1 MTWWRFGEKAFQVTL
16 NIKCF
21 SFYKYNFQWTRILQ
35 HIFKATERSNV
46 SHILETS
53 WCKEKCSKKYSF
65 VFPPCFDDF
74 SKLTSMMPE
83 CYKWQWF
90 QYLRYIEGSIL
101 FLNQTS
107 SHSIIIHLIE
117 SIYCAFHRNIN
128 DEYLYALK
136 IEKSVSEL
144 SQQLSATFYFNI

>member
-1 MTWWRFGEKAFQVTL
+1 MHVLTWKKILRKLKSGSDANTKTITLQPVTWWRFGEKAFQVTL

-65 VFPPCFDDF
+65 VFLPCFDDF
-74 SKLTSMMPE
+74 TKVTSMMRAS
-83 CYKWQWF
+83 YKLQWF
-90 QYLRYIEGSIL
+90 QYLRYNEGSHLYSII
-101 FLNQTS
+101 LNQTAS
-107 SHSIIIHLIE
+107 LNDTIAL
-117 SIYCAFHRNIN
+117 FGRN
-128 DEYLYALK
+128 
-136 IEKSVSEL
+136 SF
-144 SQQLSATFYFNI
+144 T